1 MNLTEFELTEEKV
14 LKLKPI
20 IEKILS
26 RKHGKEIKFADLSI
40 GNITVEVKKEAT
52 SKA

>member
-1 MNLTEFELTEEKV
+1 MGLEGFEMTEEKV

-26 RKHGKEIKFADLSI
+26 RKYGRNIELEDLTI
-40 GNITVEVKKEAT
+40 GGITVTNRKEVHQK
-52 SKA
+52 

>member
-1 MNLTEFELTEEKV
+1 MSLKGFKLTEEKV

-26 RKHGKEIKFADLSI
+26 RKYGKEVNFVELSI
-40 GNITVEVKKEAT
+40 GNIKID
-52 SKA
+52 SKSNSEKMN